1 LASLENE
8 TNVRFKQGAILKIW
22 FQLLSSE
29 SGMSGFIS
37 ATQRLIDRAMVPGHV
52 VEVRGTTHG
61 VIGDQYRL
69 FCNYD
74 SRELIDNAL
83 RIREEGGYD
92 AFVIANSLDPA
103 LVELREM
110 LDIPVLSFMEVCC
123 FTACTM
129 GDRFGVIGVNRKLMS
144 WYRSIVRGYGLG
156 SRLAAVEPMEVADTR
171 SLDNGFTDPRFG
183 DELQAQAIAAARRCI
198 EQGAEVVFVG
208 GPPGTL
214 LAERKIFQV
223 DGVPLLDTYTL
234 LAKTAEMMV
243 SMHRLT
249 GVCVSRHLLYESPSS
264 ELIRKVGTAYG
275 VDSLRNG

>member
-1 LASLENE
+1 MA
-8 TNVRFKQGAILKIW
+8 
-22 FQLLSSE
+22 
-29 SGMSGFIS
+29 
-37 ATQRLIDRAMVPGHV
+37 PGTT

-83 RIREEGGYD
+83 KIRKEGGYD

-110 LDIPVLSFMEVCC
+110 LDIPVLSFMEVCS

-129 GDRFGVIGVNRKLMS
+129 GDRFGVIGVNRKLMA
-144 WYRSIVRGYGLG
+144 WYRQIVWGYGLRD
-156 SRLAAVEPMEVADTR
+156 RLAAVEPMEVEETR
-171 SLDNGFTDPRFG
+171 SLEGGFSEKAAG
-183 DELQAQAIAAARRCI
+183 DSLERQVRAAAKRAI
-198 EQGAEVVFVG
+198 DKGAEVVFVG

-214 LAERKIFQV
+214 MAERGIFQI

-234 LAKTAEMMV
+234 LAKSAETAAV
-243 SMHRLT
+243 MHKLT
-249 GVCVSRHLLYESPSS
+249 GVCVSRHLLYEQPASD
-264 ELIRKVGTAYG
+264 LIRKVAEAYG
-275 VDSLRNG
+275 VDTLKGG

>member
-1 LASLENE
+1 M
-8 TNVRFKQGAILKIW
+8 KIW

-29 SGMSGFIS
+29 TGMAGFLA
-37 ATQRLIDRAMVPGHV
+37 ATQKLVDRAMAPGTEV
-52 VEVRGTTHG
+52 CVRGTTHG

-83 RIREEGGYD
+83 RIRAEGGYD

-110 LDIPVLSFMEVCC
+110 LDIPVLSFMEVCS

-156 SRLAAVEPMEVADTR
+156 SRLAACEPMDVNDTR
-171 SLDNGFTDPRFG
+171 SLDQGFTDTAFG
-183 DELQAQAIAAARRCI
+183 DMLQDQAIDAARRCI
-198 EQGAEVVFVG
+198 AQGSEVVFIG
-208 GPPGTL
+208 GPPGAL
-214 LAERKIFQV
+214 MAQRGIFQI

-234 LAKTAEMMV
+234 LAKTAETMAV
-243 SMHRLT
+243 MHKLT
-249 GVCVSRHLLYESPSS
+249 GVCVSRHMLYESPPP
-264 ELIRKVGTAYG
+264 ELVRKVAAAYG
-275 VDSLRNG
+275 VDALRKG